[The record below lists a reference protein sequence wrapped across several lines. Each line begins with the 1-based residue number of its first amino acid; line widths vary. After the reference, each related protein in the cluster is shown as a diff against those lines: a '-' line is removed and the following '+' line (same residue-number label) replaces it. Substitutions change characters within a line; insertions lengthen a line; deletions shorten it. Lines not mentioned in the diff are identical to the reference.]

1 MLPETEYLGALL
13 NVSIHGKVVDE
24 YAQQFDP
31 RVVDAKTMERL
42 LSISRSLLSSSILTF
57 NTVPEEEGLLSEMV
71 AVHVQALFM
80 LGKRSGTLTFAV
92 SDGE

>member
-31 RVVDAKTMERL
+31 RVVDAETMERL

-92 SDGE
+92 SDNE